1 MNVREVLNVIFY
13 VLWTGCQWKAL
24 AKGPAAAQYGVW
36 EYIDLWDWD
45 GMLEVDPREHPFL
58 PRRGTPNVAGAR
70 ACARFCRSLEPFRE
84 VLIFDQ
90 WLGPRRRSIRRIMA
104 RRTNTAALRA

>member
-24 AKGPAAAQYGVW
+24 AKGPAAAQHGVW

-45 GMLEVDPREHPFL
+45 GMLDRSPRTPFPP
-58 PRRGTPNVAGAR
+58 PRRGTPNVAGARACARWGTPNVAGAR
-70 ACARFCRSLEPFRE
+70 ACARFCRS
-84 VLIFDQ
+84 
-90 WLGPRRRSIRRIMA
+90 
-104 RRTNTAALRA
+104 